1 MKDAVRR
8 LNEEYH
14 FELTEKEL
22 DLVTQQAEEAA
33 LLFKPLFEVNVDGI
47 TPLTKVDKRVRKIPP
62 AKKGK
67 K

>member
-14 FELTEKEL
+14 FELTDKEV
-22 DLVTQQAEEAA
+22 DIVVRQAEDAA
-33 LLFKPLFEVNVDGI
+33 LLFKPLFEVNVDGV
-47 TPLTKVDKRVRKIPP
+47 TPLTIVDKRVRQISAP
-62 AKKGK
+62 KKGK

>member
-14 FELTEKEL
+14 FELTDKEV
-22 DLVTQQAEEAA
+22 DIVVQQAEEAA
-33 LLFKPLFEVNVDGI
+33 LLFKPLFEVNVDGV
-47 TPLTKVDKRVRKIPP
+47 TPLTIVDKRVRQISA
-62 AKKGK
+62 AKKDK

>member
-14 FELTEKEL
+14 FELTDKEV
-22 DLVTQQAEEAA
+22 DIVVQQAEEAA
-33 LLFKPLFEVNVDGI
+33 LLFKPLFEVNVDGV
-47 TPLTKVDKRVRKIPP
+47 TPLTIVDKRVRQISA

>member
-8 LNEEYH
+8 LNEEYQ
-14 FELTEKEL
+14 FELTDKEI
-22 DLVTQQAEEAA
+22 DVVAQQAEEAA
-33 LLFKPLFEVNVDGI
+33 LLFKSLFEVNVDGI
-47 TPLTKVDKRVRKIPP
+47 MPLTIVDKRVRQISA